1 MKKRVG
7 TLTLGVSLVGWGIG
21 GLVSLFHPAITFAS
35 ILRFW
40 PVVLLLLGAEILYC
54 ALTSKGEAIAYD
66 GASIAFTIITVVVV
80 YGFNIFDTVLR
91 AMIDYQLLH

>member
-21 GLVSLFHPAITFAS
+21 GLVSLFHPAIAFVD

-54 ALTSKGEAIAYD
+54 ALTSKGQDITYD
-66 GASIAFTIITVVVV
+66 GASIAFAIITVVVV
-80 YGFNIFDTVLR
+80 YGINVFDTVMHAVINYQILR
-91 AMIDYQLLH
+91 